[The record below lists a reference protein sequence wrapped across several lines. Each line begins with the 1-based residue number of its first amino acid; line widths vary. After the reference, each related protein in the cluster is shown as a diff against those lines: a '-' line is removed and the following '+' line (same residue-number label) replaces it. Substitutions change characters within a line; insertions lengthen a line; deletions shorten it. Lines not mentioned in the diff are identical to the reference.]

1 MGIACGEAEDM
12 FEVVVV
18 VGGLEWNAEEV
29 RVRLPAEVEE
39 EEEMVEDARRCRES
53 QMRELLWL

>member
-18 VGGLEWNAEEV
+18 VGGLEWDAEEV
-29 RVRLPAEVEE
+29 RVRLPAEAEKEE
-39 EEEMVEDARRCRES
+39 LVEDARRRRES
-53 QMRELLWL
+53 WMRELLWL